1 MSNQNIFRT
10 GDLEMYYNE
19 SDINLYLINL
29 TNALDLKTPIDFS
42 NFTDKIDDLTILYNQ
57 TNMTHEVEF
66 IKDPIDG
73 YQIKLQTNGQS
84 YIDRFNIAKALG
96 YIFLGFLDNYPELTQ
111 RFANEL
117 EYPADY
123 FALKLMIPSNE
134 IKNYIK
140 NDHVDI
146 EELSDIFEIPIECV
160 KRRINIY
167 NNGD

>member
-1 MSNQNIFRT
+1 
-10 GDLEMYYNE
+10 MYYNE
-19 SDINLYLINL
+19 SDINLCLMNL
-29 TNALDLKTPIDFS
+29 TNALDLKTSIDFN
-42 NFTDKIDDLTILYNQ
+42 NFTNKINDLTILYNQ
-57 TNMTHEVEF
+57 TDMTHEVEF
-66 IKDPIDG
+66 SVDPIDG

-117 EYPADY
+117 EYPTDY

-134 IKNYIK
+134 IEKYIK
-140 NDHVDI
+140 NDYVDI
-146 EELSDIFEIPIECV
+146 EELSNIFEIPINCV
-160 KRRINIY
+160 KRRINLY

>member
-1 MSNQNIFRT
+1 
-10 GDLEMYYNE
+10 MYYNE
-19 SDINLYLINL
+19 SDINSCLMNL
-29 TNALDLKTPIDFS
+29 TNALDLKTPINFKDFI
-42 NFTDKIDDLTILYNQ
+42 DKIDDLKILYNQ

-66 IKDPIDG
+66 SVDPING

-123 FALKLMIPSNE
+123 FALKLMIPSTE
-134 IKNYIK
+134 IKKYIK
-140 NDHVDI
+140 NDYVDI
-146 EELSDIFEIPIECV
+146 EELSNIFKIPINCV
-160 KRRINIY
+160 RRKINLY

>member
-1 MSNQNIFRT
+1 MF
-10 GDLEMYYNE
+10 YNE
-19 SDINLYLINL
+19 SDINSSIINL
-29 TNALDLKTPIDFS
+29 TNTLDLKTPIDFK
-42 NFTDKIDDLTILYNQ
+42 NFTDKIEDLAILYHQ
-57 TNMTHEVEF
+57 TDMIYEVEI
-66 IKDPIDG
+66 IKEQIDG
-73 YQIKLQTNGQS
+73 YKIKLQTDGKS
-84 YIDRFNIAKALG
+84 YQDRFNIAKALG

-140 NDHVDI
+140 NDHIDI
-146 EELSDIFEIPIECV
+146 EELSNIFEIPINCV
-160 KRRINIY
+160 KRRINLY

>member
-1 MSNQNIFRT
+1 
-10 GDLEMYYNE
+10 MYYNE
-19 SDINLYLINL
+19 SDINSCLINL
-29 TNALDLKTPIDFS
+29 TNALELKIPIDFN
-42 NFTDKIDDLTILYNQ
+42 NFTDKIEDLTILYNQ

-66 IKDPIDG
+66 SVNPIDG
-73 YQIKLQTNGQS
+73 YQIKSQTNGQS
-84 YIDRFNIAKALG
+84 YQDRFNIAKALG

-146 EELSDIFEIPIECV
+146 EELSEIFKIPTNCV
-160 KRRINIY
+160 KHRINLY
-167 NNGD
+167 NSEN

>member
-1 MSNQNIFRT
+1 MFCNKA
-10 GDLEMYYNE
+10 E
-19 SDINLYLINL
+19 INSCLINL
-29 TNALDLKTPIDFS
+29 TNTLNLKTPINFKDFI
-42 NFTDKIDDLTILYNQ
+42 DKIEDLTILYNQ
-57 TNMTHEVEF
+57 IDMTHEVEF

-73 YQIKLQTNGQS
+73 YTIKLQTNGQS

-123 FALKLMIPSNE
+123 FALKLMIPSTE
-134 IKNYIK
+134 IKKYIK
-140 NDHVDI
+140 NDYVDI
-146 EELSDIFEIPIECV
+146 EELSNIFEIPINCV

-167 NNGD
+167 NKGD

>member
-1 MSNQNIFRT
+1 
-10 GDLEMYYNE
+10 MYYNE
-19 SDINLYLINL
+19 SDINSCLINL
-29 TNALDLKTPIDFS
+29 TNALDLKTPINFKDFI
-42 NFTDKIDDLTILYNQ
+42 NKIDDLKILYNQ

-66 IKDPIDG
+66 SVDPIYG

-111 RFANEL
+111 RFANEI

-140 NDHVDI
+140 NNHIDI
-146 EELSDIFEIPIECV
+146 EELSNIFEIPINCV
-160 KRRINIY
+160 KRRINLY

>member
-1 MSNQNIFRT
+1 
-10 GDLEMYYNE
+10 MYYNE
-19 SDINLYLINL
+19 SDINSCLINL
-29 TNALDLKTPIDFS
+29 TNALDLKTPINFKDFI
-42 NFTDKIDDLTILYNQ
+42 NKIDDLKILYNQ

-66 IKDPIDG
+66 SVDPIDG

-111 RFANEL
+111 RFANEI
-117 EYPADY
+117 EYPVDY

-140 NDHVDI
+140 NNHIDI
-146 EELSDIFEIPIECV
+146 EELSNIFEIPINCV
-160 KRRINIY
+160 KRRINLY

>member
-1 MSNQNIFRT
+1 
-10 GDLEMYYNE
+10 MYYKE
-19 SDINLYLINL
+19 SDINSCLMNL
-29 TNALDLKTPIDFS
+29 TNALDLKTPINFKDFI
-42 NFTDKIDDLTILYNQ
+42 DKIDDLKILYNQ
-57 TNMTHEVEF
+57 TDMTHEVEF
-66 IKDPIDG
+66 SVDPING

-117 EYPADY
+117 EYPTDY
-123 FALKLMIPSNE
+123 FALKLMIPSQE

-146 EELSDIFEIPIECV
+146 EELSEIFKIPTNCV
-160 KRRINIY
+160 KRRINLY
-167 NNGD
+167 NSEN